1 MGAELTTEPLPGL
14 HKQLLEAP
22 LSDRSDC
29 WQAILLSAYGSGFAM
44 DRVGG
49 TVPASEKMGTE
60 EIAVEPGMTPSAEGG
75 ESNR

>member
-1 MGAELTTEPLPGL
+1 MLAG
-14 HKQLLEAP
+14 
-22 LSDRSDC
+22 SI
-29 WQAILLSAYGSGFAM
+29 AICGSGFAM